1 MTTLIIHPDDR
12 STDFLRPIYKH
23 IPNKTVITGPV
34 TQTGLHALIR
44 AHDQIIMLG
53 HGSPNGLFSISSGWG
68 RLYLIGA
75 DEVEVLRGKELV
87 AIWCHANQF
96 MERYQLNG
104 LYSGMFVSE
113 VIEAKTC
120 GLGNVDQ
127 NLVTESNDKFA
138 NVLGDGLI
146 KYPNDKPAVWSMV
159 LDQYSRLAEQN
170 QIAEYNVCRWYYK
183 DAMVEG

>member
-1 MTTLIIHPDDR
+1 MTTLILHPDDR

-34 TQTGLHALIR
+34 TQAGLHALIR

-68 RLYLIGA
+68 RLHLIGA

-96 MERYQLNG
+96 MEQYQLGG

-113 VIEAKTC
+113 VIEAKAC
-120 GLGNVDQ
+120 GLGAVSQ
-127 NLVTESNDKFA
+127 GLVTESNDKFA
-138 NVLGDGLI
+138 SVLGEGLI
-146 KYPNDKPAVWSMV
+146 KYPKDKSAVWSMV
-159 LDQYSRLAEQN
+159 LDQYSRLAELN

-183 DAMVEG
+183 GVVVEG